1 MRWVMVN
8 NEESGILSLTVEVD
22 MNDLESS
29 QEKNEP

>member
-1 MRWVMVN
+1 MIN
-8 NEESGILSLTVEVD
+8 NEESGILSLIVEVD